1 MKGTKNV
8 LKRLLAAMLALVMV
22 LTYVVVGDSTTSYA
36 KTSKATTKAAT
47 TVDAI
52 SVSYKINYAYEGQK
66 FNETTFRK
74 NATVKVKKKGR
85 IKTVKD
91 YTVSAPTYVKSNGTG
106 KNRDKFLV
114 KVTYGKKSTYMA
126 FNIRKIS
133 KIYVKSSGV
142 TMVENGT
149 AFNSTSF
156 KKKTTVYARYKVGK
170 TYKEFKLPTY
180 KVSAAKTVSANA
192 RAKKYKGY
200 FYVNVKYGNHT
211 ATRYIPVIKGI
222 KASSSLKTLNEGEK
236 LDATAFK
243 KSVTVTRYF
252 ASGKTSKVPASS
264 FKLVNPPSTVRFN
277 SNAYPNSVGVKIQS
291 GSKATYAYV
300 KINPLSK
307 IAVTSNKIGVLNE
320 GTTFNEKDFRKKV
333 TVKSYYATDSANKN
347 ITGYTVSVP
356 SKTVK
361 PDKNGKYVVTIKY
374 GSKSTT
380 VPITVSSFKQINA
393 TLEKDYPLY
402 EGETFDAA
410 DFKQYVTVYS
420 TYTNS
425 TRTTPVTNFTL
436 TVENKVTPDS
446 NGNFNI
452 TIKSGSNSTTLAVPV
467 KRIDTFSAKIQ
478 GQNYTLK
485 AGQAFDVSVF
495 RNNVD
500 VSATYGITTRA
511 VEDYT
516 ISIADGTIVKADEN
530 GKFVVTVTF
539 AGETAT
545 VSIPVIKDEEPVL
558 DNIEA
563 SIIDSEYTLKAD
575 QAFDESV
582 FRSSVNVIA
591 HYGSTEKPVED
602 YTISVAN
609 GTIVK
614 ADENGKFVVTIT
626 FADKTTTVSIP
637 VIKDEEPVLD
647 NIEAYII
654 DSGYTLK
661 ADQAF
666 DESVFRSK
674 VSVNAIYGV
683 TTTTVNDYTIS
694 VADGTIVKADKNNNF
709 VVTITFADKTTTV
722 AIPVEA
728 ADNPTPEA
736 TVSEITVSSNIP
748 YLYNGTE
755 VDDTLKATIEN
766 SLTVIATMSDGST
779 KTLDS
784 SLYKVRTVTR
794 VVVYT
799 GESGGFRVDVDYSDD
814 ITGKCY
820 IPVITG
826 IVIHPK
832 DTSASFEL
840 TKGASYTKEDFLKLF
855 DVFDIY
861 GDQHEET
868 CKEYEFI
875 APETVY
881 ANGEGEFA
889 GQFVVKVTSNS
900 GNFSYSVSYKIIDG
914 GTVNPDPTPVGGQ
927 EVDWLTFYGEK
938 YSTIPDDSCYWISIF
953 AEKNEPS
960 DCGPLKD
967 CGIVVSFGENANPE
981 PTIEKC
987 NRNYCQTNVDYTG
1000 WSQTFNLDS
1009 SNSVTDDSIIY
1020 VRVYAETTDGNVYY
1034 SKVLSFKLGN
1044 E

>member
-374 GSKSTT
+374 GSQSTT

-436 TVENKVTPDS
+436 TAENKVTPDS

-467 KRIDTFSAKIQ
+467 KRIDTFSAKMQ

-614 ADENGKFVVTIT
+614 ADENG
-626 FADKTTTVSIP
+626 
-637 VIKDEEPVLD
+637 
-647 NIEAYII
+647 
-654 DSGYTLK
+654 
-661 ADQAF
+661 
-666 DESVFRSK
+666 
-674 VSVNAIYGV
+674 
-683 TTTTVNDYTIS
+683 
-694 VADGTIVKADKNNNF
+694 NF

-728 ADNPTPEA
+728 ADNPTPEV

-766 SLTVIATMSDGST
+766 SLTVTATMSDGST

-784 SLYKVRTVTR
+784 NLYKVRTVTR

-799 GESGGFRVDVDYSDD
+799 GESSGFRVDVDCTNGV
-814 ITGKCY
+814 TGKCY

-826 IVIHPK
+826 IVVHPK

-840 TKGASYTKEDFLKLF
+840 TKGASYTKEDFLNLF

-861 GDQHEET
+861 GDQHEEA

-900 GNFSYSVSYKIIDG
+900 GNFVYSVSYKIVEG
-914 GTVNPDPTPVGGQ
+914 GTVNPD
-927 EVDWLTFYGEK
+927 
-938 YSTIPDDSCYWISIF
+938 
-953 AEKNEPS
+953 
-960 DCGPLKD
+960 
-967 CGIVVSFGENANPE
+967 NPE
-981 PTIEKC
+981 IGDIQNPG
-987 NRNYCQTNVDYTG
+987 D
-1000 WSQTFNLDS
+1000 L
-1009 SNSVTDDSIIY
+1009 
-1020 VRVYAETTDGNVYY
+1020 
-1034 SKVLSFKLGN
+1034 VLSFRGDKVNVSNKTIYMSIDSPEESWDPTPKYYTNMDIGYIYTTSDISNSSFTLDNPLSTEVNKGKNSSIDTCTRDWGLDIPDELWSSNTHVKIRIYAKMLNVYGN
-1044 E
+1044 TKIFYSDVYEFDLIDLN

>member
-374 GSKSTT
+374 GSQSTT

-436 TVENKVTPDS
+436 TAENKVTPDS

-467 KRIDTFSAKIQ
+467 KRIDTFSAKMQ

-530 GKFVVTVTF
+530 GKFAVTVTF

-614 ADENGKFVVTIT
+614 ADENG
-626 FADKTTTVSIP
+626 
-637 VIKDEEPVLD
+637 
-647 NIEAYII
+647 
-654 DSGYTLK
+654 
-661 ADQAF
+661 
-666 DESVFRSK
+666 
-674 VSVNAIYGV
+674 
-683 TTTTVNDYTIS
+683 
-694 VADGTIVKADKNNNF
+694 NF

-728 ADNPTPEA
+728 ADNPTPEV

-766 SLTVIATMSDGST
+766 SLTVTATMSDGST

-784 SLYKVRTVTR
+784 NLYKVRTVTR

-799 GESGGFRVDVDYSDD
+799 GESSGFRVDVDCTNGV
-814 ITGKCY
+814 TGKCY

-826 IVIHPK
+826 IVVHPK

-861 GDQHEET
+861 GDQHEEA

-881 ANGEGEFA
+881 ANGEGDDA
-889 GQFVVKVTSNS
+889 GAFVVKVTSNA
-900 GNFSYSVSYKIIDG
+900 GNFVYSVSYKIVEG

-927 EVDWLTFYGEK
+927 EVDWLYFFGQYAEVSSYDTYISV
-938 YSTIPDDSCYWISIF
+938 YASTSMP
-953 AEKNEPS
+953 N
-960 DCGPLKD
+960 
-967 CGIVVSFGENANPE
+967 SFGTIKNWGIIYCPPE
-981 PTIEKC
+981 AEMVYEKC
-987 NRNYCQTNVDYTG
+987 NSTPCSIDGNSNISCKIIR
-1000 WSQTFNLDS
+1000 FDS
-1009 SNSVTDDSIIY
+1009 SWDSLETAKFRIY
-1020 VRVYAETTDGNVYY
+1020 AIVENNGNLTTYY
-1034 SKVLSFKLGN
+1034 SKILYVDKNTGN
-1044 E
+1044 CYFSK

>member
-22 LTYVVVGDSTTSYA
+22 LTYVVIGDSTTSYA

-126 FNIRKIS
+126 FDIRKIS

-243 KSVTVTRYF
+243 KSLTVTRYF

-361 PDKNGKYVVTIKY
+361 PDQNGKYVVTIKY
-374 GSKSTT
+374 GSKLTT

-436 TVENKVTPDS
+436 TAENKVTPDS

-452 TIKSGSNSTTLAVPV
+452 TVKSGTNSTNLAVPV

-485 AGQAFDVSVF
+485 AGQAFDESVF
-495 RNNVD
+495 RKNVY

-511 VEDYT
+511 
-516 ISIADGTIVKADEN
+516 
-530 GKFVVTVTF
+530 
-539 AGETAT
+539 
-545 VSIPVIKDEEPVL
+545 
-558 DNIEA
+558 
-563 SIIDSEYTLKAD
+563 
-575 QAFDESV
+575 
-582 FRSSVNVIA
+582 
-591 HYGSTEKPVED
+591 VED

-626 FADKTTTVSIP
+626 VAGKTV
-637 VIKDEEPVLD
+637 
-647 NIEAYII
+647 
-654 DSGYTLK
+654 
-661 ADQAF
+661 
-666 DESVFRSK
+666 
-674 VSVNAIYGV
+674 
-683 TTTTVNDYTIS
+683 
-694 VADGTIVKADKNNNF
+694 
-709 VVTITFADKTTTV
+709 TV
-722 AIPVEA
+722 AIPVVKAE
-728 ADNPTPEA
+728 DPTPEP
-736 TVSEITVSSNIP
+736 TVSKITVSSNIP

-755 VDDTLKATIEN
+755 INDTLKATIEN
-766 SLTVIATMSDGST
+766 SLTVTATMSDGST

-784 SLYKVRTVTR
+784 NLYKVRTVTR

-799 GESGGFRVDVDYSDD
+799 GESSGFRVDVDC
-814 ITGKCY
+814 INGVTGKCY

-861 GDQHEET
+861 GDQHEEA

-881 ANGEGEFA
+881 ANGEGEDA
-889 GQFVVKVTSNS
+889 GAFVVKVTSNA
-900 GNFSYSVSYKIIDG
+900 GNFVYSVSYKIVEG

>member
-252 ASGKTSKVPASS
+252 ASGKKSKVPASS

-277 SNAYPNSVGVKIQS
+277 SNAYPNYVGVKIQS

-374 GSKSTT
+374 GSQSTT

-402 EGETFDAA
+402 EGETFDTA

-436 TVENKVTPDS
+436 TAENKVTPDS

-452 TIKSGSNSTTLAVPV
+452 TVKSGTNSTNLAVPV

-485 AGQAFDVSVF
+485 AGQAFDESVF

-500 VSATYGITTRA
+500 VSAVYGATTKA
-511 VEDYT
+511 VDDYT
-516 ISIADGTIVKADEN
+516 ISVANGTIVKADEN
-530 GKFVVTVTF
+530 GNFVVTVTF

-614 ADENGKFVVTIT
+614 ADENG
-626 FADKTTTVSIP
+626 
-637 VIKDEEPVLD
+637 
-647 NIEAYII
+647 
-654 DSGYTLK
+654 
-661 ADQAF
+661 
-666 DESVFRSK
+666 
-674 VSVNAIYGV
+674 
-683 TTTTVNDYTIS
+683 
-694 VADGTIVKADKNNNF
+694 NF

-728 ADNPTPEA
+728 ADNPTPEV

-766 SLTVIATMSDGST
+766 SLTVTATMSDGST

-784 SLYKVRTVTR
+784 NLYKVRTVTR

-799 GESGGFRVDVDYSDD
+799 GESSGFRVDVDCTNGV
-814 ITGKCY
+814 TGKCY

-826 IVIHPK
+826 IVVHPK

-861 GDQHEET
+861 GDQHEEA

-927 EVDWLTFYGEK
+927 EVDWLYYYGNFVSVSE
-938 YSTIPDDSCYWISIF
+938 SAMITVR
-953 AEKNEPS
+953 AAVNAPS
-960 DCGPLKD
+960 DCGTLTEWGVMCLHSENIDITKNP
-967 CGIVVSFGENANPE
+967 ENARSLLGPIQNNSGSE
-981 PTIEKC
+981 PFLDQINDDEWASLTIAQYRIYAIVEK
-987 NRNYCQTNVDYTG
+987 DG
-1000 WSQTFNLDS
+1000 IS
-1009 SNSVTDDSIIY
+1009 
-1020 VRVYAETTDGNVYY
+1020 TTYY
-1034 SKVLSFKLGN
+1034 SKVLYVEKSTGN
-1044 E
+1044 YYFSK

>member
-252 ASGKTSKVPASS
+252 ASGKKSKVPASS

-277 SNAYPNSVGVKIQS
+277 SNAYPNYVGVKIQS

-402 EGETFDAA
+402 EGETFDSA

-436 TVENKVTPDS
+436 TAENKVTPDS

-452 TIKSGSNSTTLAVPV
+452 TVKSGTNSTNLAVPV

-530 GKFVVTVTF
+530 SKFVVTVTF

-545 VSIPVIKDEEPVL
+545 VS
-558 DNIEA
+558 
-563 SIIDSEYTLKAD
+563 
-575 QAFDESV
+575 
-582 FRSSVNVIA
+582 
-591 HYGSTEKPVED
+591 
-602 YTISVAN
+602 
-609 GTIVK
+609 
-614 ADENGKFVVTIT
+614 
-626 FADKTTTVSIP
+626 
-637 VIKDEEPVLD
+637 
-647 NIEAYII
+647 
-654 DSGYTLK
+654 
-661 ADQAF
+661 
-666 DESVFRSK
+666 
-674 VSVNAIYGV
+674 
-683 TTTTVNDYTIS
+683 
-694 VADGTIVKADKNNNF
+694 
-709 VVTITFADKTTTV
+709 
-722 AIPVEA
+722 IPVEA

-755 VDDTLKATIEN
+755 INDTLKATIEN
-766 SLTVIATMSDGST
+766 SLTVTATMFDGST

-784 SLYKVRTVTR
+784 RLYKVRTVTR

-826 IVIHPK
+826 IVVHPK